1 MNIDPLIFGNIP
13 TGKLVSAPLR
23 EAATGVSFLAEV
35 QQGFLTGELQEP
47 SPVQPQGLEERLKA
61 RYPGLAYHVFDG
73 SSRYWRYRQDYPFH
87 KLYQQDIDPAEI
99 ENWRPSGPNPDPLSS
114 QVQRNLGSIPP
125 GSRAVIIHPA
135 VQKRMEEDPAYADEI
150 YSRIEAWF
158 TFDVVR
164 NEAILPGCTTGMSQ
178 CVAIGEDGQISNVES
193 CSSGISQSKSG
204 DDTGEDFWDARA
216 KRHRAYMRQVVEA
229 QILHSLGLTG
239 QLAALR
245 RAREQGAD
253 SAAGSAGS
261 GSGAARQMA
270 ALQASQLAIAQ
281 TMKMM
286 NGTQLRE
293 ALGETVAGVS
303 IDVVFRC
310 TKDSIAKFHPTTV
323 L

>member
-125 GSRAVIIHPA
+125 GSKAVIIHPA

-150 YSRIEAWF
+150 YNRIEAWF
-158 TFDVVR
+158 TFDVAR
-164 NEAILPGCTTGMSQ
+164 NEAILPGCTAGMSQ
-178 CVAIGEDGQISNVES
+178 CVAIGEDGQIANVES
-193 CSSGISQSKSG
+193 CSGGSISRSESE

-216 KRHRAYMRQVVEA
+216 RRHRAYMRQVVEA
-229 QILHSLGLTG
+229 QILHNMGITGRPAALGLVW
-239 QLAALR
+239 
-245 RAREQGAD
+245 EQGAD
-253 SAAGSAGS
+253 SAGAGF
-261 GSGAARQMA
+261 GAAQQMA
-270 ALQASQLAIAQ
+270 ALQASQLAIARV
-281 TMKMM
+281 TEMM

-303 IDVVFRC
+303 IDDVFRC
-310 TKDSIAKFHPTTV
+310 TKDSIAKHHPTAV